1 MEFLFFSFLLCS
13 APSSF
18 EDGNRRERK
27 PHFSTRRQNR
37 RKPSFGRQQHIT
49 RISFLLSLRR
59 KRAFIFLP
67 LSSPPLRCASFPE
80 KEKRKT
86 TLFIAAPRDPS
97 FLPHT
102 GFFFVCFPLRTPIFH
117 LEGGRRILL
126 VPSFCSSSVFPL
138 LLQQPKSGVGRRRR
152 RRAHIERGNMKVF
165 VCLYRGGER
174 AFPAAGAGAGA
185 LGPAMTNSVGRAGR
199 PLENVFLVS
208 AVFSCSSACTRILC
222 FCPLIFLD
230 Y

>member
-80 KEKRKT
+80 KKSEKPHYLSRHRAT
-86 TLFIAAPRDPS
+86 PRFFPIPFFFV
-97 FLPHT
+97 FL
-102 GFFFVCFPLRTPIFH
+102 FVCFPLRTPIFH

-126 VPSFCSSSVFPL
+126 LPFPSVPPPSFHFSSSNRKVA
-138 LLQQPKSGVGRRRR
+138 SGEEEEEEGR
-152 RRAHIERGNMKVF
+152 ISKEG
-165 VCLYRGGER
+165 
-174 AFPAAGAGAGA
+174 
-185 LGPAMTNSVGRAGR
+185 
-199 PLENVFLVS
+199 
-208 AVFSCSSACTRILC
+208 I
-222 FCPLIFLD
+222 
-230 Y
+230 